1 MNYYH
6 IKDTKKIFLFQVRK
20 KISSNPVRSLVCVRP
35 SDAKKKIRKEIVCV
49 NERVRRHPL
58 LRGF

>member
-6 IKDTKKIFLFQVRK
+6 IKDSKKIFLFQVK
-20 KISSNPVRSLVCVRP
+20 KIFFHQTVYVSSFVCP
-35 SDAKKKIRKEIVCV
+35 SDNKKMRKEIVCI
-49 NERVRRHPL
+49 NERVRQNDL